1 MTVQEIESACKASQ
15 TLDFSRHKQE
25 TPELLLRK
33 MFYPRGFP
41 VEVRTNSAEILLLYK
56 QAWGIYRKKFD
67 TEKILVDV
75 LVVESDSTEC
85 PPAPVYRLTQPMLM
99 FMADANN
106 YSIVDLSANKTQ
118 ITVSRTALRHKKY
131 LRYFFLD
138 SAASSHIATRYMTP
152 VHAGCVALNRRGVLL
167 CGDSGAGKSSLSY
180 ACARAGW
187 TFVTDDASYLLNE
200 GSDRMVTGDCH
211 HVRLRPTA
219 AELFPEIN
227 GLKMTPRAAGKPSIE
242 IATATM
248 PHIDCARTAKVD
260 FIVFLNRHS
269 GGAPELVSY
278 RKDVARYFMRQVL
291 YGSAESLARQY
302 EAIERLLTVDV
313 LELRYTGM
321 DWAISRLQTLVQEGR

>member
-1 MTVQEIESACKASQ
+1 MTIQEIEYACKASQ
-15 TLDFSRHKQE
+15 TLDFSRHALE
-25 TPELLLRK
+25 TPELSRRK
-33 MFYPRGFP
+33 IFYPRGFP
-41 VEVRTNSAEILLLYK
+41 VEVRTNSAEILSLFK
-56 QAWGIYRKKFD
+56 EAWGIYRKKFN

-75 LVVESDSTEC
+75 VLVESNSTEC
-85 PPAPVYRLTQPMLM
+85 PPAPVYRMTQPMLV
-99 FMADANN
+99 FVADANN
-106 YSIVDLSANKTQ
+106 YSIIDLGANKTQ
-118 ITVSRTALRHKKY
+118 ITVSRAALKY
-131 LRYFFLD
+131 PKYIHYFFLD

-152 VHAGCVALNRRGVLL
+152 VHAGCVALNRRGIML

-187 TFVTDDASYLLNE
+187 TFITDDASYLLNE
-200 GSDRMVTGDCH
+200 GTDRMVTGDCH

-248 PHIDCARTAKVD
+248 PHIDCSRTAKVD

-269 GGAPELVSY
+269 GAPPELVSY
-278 RKDVARYFMRQVL
+278 RKDVARYFMRHVL

-302 EAIERLLTVDV
+302 EVIERLLAVDV
-313 LELRYTGM
+313 LELRYTDM
-321 DWAISRLQTLVQEGR
+321 DWAISRLQKLVEEGR